1 MFLPMSRL
9 LVTHHSYFVLETS
22 VAPRAFCI
30 RLWTTY
36 CLPYECSVFWF
47 CTLWLWI
54 SSSGSKWFARFCIR
68 SPIPIALPVL
78 LSETQA
84 VFCDDLVGA
93 VWFFN
98 AGFYINDYLM
108 PTTIPCRNQMNNI
121 IRVVKIAFLSL
132 HHWILRVPFNSH
144 R

>member
-1 MFLPMSRL
+1 MNAQYFD
-9 LVTHHSYFVLETS
+9 FVLCGFE
-22 VAPRAFCI
+22 
-30 RLWTTY
+30 Y
-36 CLPYECSVFWF
+36 LPAD
-47 CTLWLWI
+47 L
-54 SSSGSKWFARFCIR
+54 SGLQDFALD
-68 SPIPIALPVL
+68 SQLIPIALPVL